1 MDDAESHVD
10 DSPLGTVAEHVT
22 ANVPIVAPTTSAP
35 EARRSLVGERFDAAA
50 AVAVCEEAILRG
62 VIRLEVLLA
71 APDEATAEDLMDAAP
86 PVVAPG
92 TDQEHAAWT
101 AVRRGEATLAVV
113 DEAGRFGGFVPPH
126 RLVAVLLEE
135 HEEDMA
141 RIGGFLQDASS
152 ARLASRERILRRYW
166 HRLPWLLIGLAGALL
181 ASVIVGSFERQLSA
195 NVMIAYFIPGIV
207 YMADAVG
214 TQTETLIVRGLSV
227 GVSIRE
233 VVRREL
239 LTGLLVGLTLAVLFL
254 PVALWWWGDPEL
266 VVGTSIALLFACSIA
281 TMVAMF
287 LPWLIHRLG
296 WDPAFGTG
304 PLATVIQ
311 DLLSVL
317 IYFVVVLALVD

>member
-22 ANVPIVAPTTSAP
+22 TNVPIVAPTTSAP

-50 AVAVCEEAILRG
+50 AVAVCEDAILRG

-71 APDEATAEDLMDAAP
+71 APDEATAEDLMDVAP

-92 TDQEHAAWT
+92 ADQEHAAWM

-113 DEAGRFGGFVPPH
+113 DETGRFQGFVPPH

-214 TQTETLIVRGLSV
+214 TQTETLVVRGLSV

-233 VVRREL
+233 VIRREL
-239 LTGLLVGLTLAVLFL
+239 LTGLLVGVTLAALFL
-254 PVALWWWGDPEL
+254 PVALWLWGDPEL

-281 TMVAMF
+281 TIVAMS

-317 IYFVVVLALVD
+317 IYFVVVLALVG

>member
-1 MDDAESHVD
+1 M
-10 DSPLGTVAEHVT
+10 
-22 ANVPIVAPTTSAP
+22 
-35 EARRSLVGERFDAAA
+35 
-50 AVAVCEEAILRG
+50 
-62 VIRLEVLLA
+62 
-71 APDEATAEDLMDAAP
+71 
-86 PVVAPG
+86 
-92 TDQEHAAWT
+92 
-101 AVRRGEATLAVV
+101 RRGEATLAVV
-113 DEAGRFGGFVPPH
+113 DEAGRFQGFVPPH

-141 RIGGFLQDASS
+141 RIGGFLKDASS
-152 ARLASRERILRRYW
+152 AQLASRERILRRYW

-239 LTGLLVGLTLAVLFL
+239 LTGLLVGVTLAVLFL
-254 PVALWWWGDPEL
+254 PVALWWWGDTEL

-281 TMVAMF
+281 TIVAMF

-311 DLLSVL
+311 DLLSVV
-317 IYFVVVLALVD
+317 IYFMVVFALVG

>member
-22 ANVPIVAPTTSAP
+22 TNVPIVAPTTSAH
-35 EARRSLVGERFDAAA
+35 EARRSLLGERFDAAA
-50 AVAVCEEAILRG
+50 AVAVCEDAILRG

-113 DEAGRFGGFVPPH
+113 DEAGRFRGFVPPH

-214 TQTETLIVRGLSV
+214 TQTETLVVRGLSV

-239 LTGLLVGLTLAVLFL
+239 LTGLLVGVTLAALFL

-281 TMVAMF
+281 TIVAMS

-296 WDPAFGTG
+296 SDPAFGTG

>member
-1 MDDAESHVD
+1 M
-10 DSPLGTVAEHVT
+10 
-22 ANVPIVAPTTSAP
+22 
-35 EARRSLVGERFDAAA
+35 
-50 AVAVCEEAILRG
+50 
-62 VIRLEVLLA
+62 
-71 APDEATAEDLMDAAP
+71 
-86 PVVAPG
+86 
-92 TDQEHAAWT
+92 

-113 DEAGRFGGFVPPH
+113 NEAGRFRGFVPPH

-214 TQTETLIVRGLSV
+214 TQTETLVVRGLSV

-239 LTGLLVGLTLAVLFL
+239 LTGLLVGVTLAALFL
-254 PVALWWWGDPEL
+254 PVALWLWGDPEL

-281 TMVAMF
+281 TIVAMS